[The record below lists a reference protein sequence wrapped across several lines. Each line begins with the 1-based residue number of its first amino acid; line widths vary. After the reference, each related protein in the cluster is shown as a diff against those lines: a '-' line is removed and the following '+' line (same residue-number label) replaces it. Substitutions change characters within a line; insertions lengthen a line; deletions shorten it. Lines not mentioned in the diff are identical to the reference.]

1 MLLLGTL
8 TDCSDLTIYEILAVF
23 PYFSH
28 VLNDLSGLSVDL
40 QEEFK
45 KVADQVKNM
54 KTKPT
59 DDEILILY
67 SLYKQAMVGDV
78 NIGMRLSLCELNK
91 HFLQCFSFVWASFR
105 QTGAN

>member
-1 MLLLGTL
+1 MSRIF
-8 TDCSDLTIYEILAVF
+8 CK
-23 PYFSH
+23 
-28 VLNDLSGLSVDL
+28 
-40 QEEFK
+40 EEFK

-78 NIGMRLSLCELNK
+78 NIDKPGLTDLKGKAKWDAWESRKGMSKTDAMAAYIKHAKEL
-91 HFLQCFSFVWASFR
+91 FSKYGV
-105 QTGAN
+105 

>member
-1 MLLLGTL
+1 MSSL
-8 TDCSDLTIYEILAVF
+8 T
-23 PYFSH
+23 
-28 VLNDLSGLSVDL
+28 VDV

-67 SLYKQAMVGDV
+67 GLYKQAMVGDV
-78 NIGMRLSLCELNK
+78 NIGM
-91 HFLQCFSFVWASFR
+91 
-105 QTGAN
+105 